1 MLGSSSCFH
10 RVRLMH
16 RYCALK
22 AIPFVILLSAMQ
34 LLAQEGT
41 GKIEDVT
48 YHSAALGQEAIF
60 SVVVP
65 QQGGPPEGYSVLLV
79 LHGLGRNHR
88 TLLENSET
96 RALLQAQ
103 PFLIVLPDSSRGWW
117 IDSAASGEKYD
128 TMLQEVIT
136 EVERRYRVNASINN
150 WGVAGWSMGG
160 FGAVHFAERHPERV
174 SFVGTVIG
182 LLDFPRVDGLPE
194 NQRFS
199 IDTHVFGNDPSKW
212 NAENP
217 SQHLKSLAGKELV
230 IVVAEQAFD
239 RTMNENFLRLASAAG
254 LHPEVDRIP
263 GEHVFSSVVSGLRIL
278 LPRAAAHFNQNS
290 PPP

>member
-1 MLGSSSCFH
+1 MLGSSSCFRRA
-10 RVRLMH
+10 RVMR
-16 RYCALK
+16 RRCVLK
-22 AIPFVILLSAMQ
+22 AIPFVIVLSTVR
-34 LLAQEGT
+34 LLAQEGM
-41 GKIEDVT
+41 GRIEDVP
-48 YHSAALGQEAIF
+48 YRSAALGREAIF

-65 QQGGPPEGYSVLLV
+65 QHAIPPGGYSVLLI

-96 RALLQAQ
+96 RALLLAQ
-103 PFLIVLPDSSRGWW
+103 PFLIVLPDCNRGWW
-117 IDSAASGEKYD
+117 IDSAVSGEKYD
-128 TMLQEVIT
+128 TMLQEIIT
-136 EVERRYRVNASINN
+136 EVERRFTVSTSINN

-174 SFVGTVIG
+174 SFVGTIIG

-194 NQRFS
+194 NQRFA
-199 IDTHVFGNDPSKW
+199 IDTHVFGDEPSKW

-217 SQHLKSLAGKELV
+217 SHHLKSLMGKELV

-239 RTMNENFLRLASAAG
+239 RTMNENFLRLASAAE

-263 GEHVFSSVVSGLRIL
+263 GEHVFNSVVSGLRIL

-290 PPP
+290 HAQ